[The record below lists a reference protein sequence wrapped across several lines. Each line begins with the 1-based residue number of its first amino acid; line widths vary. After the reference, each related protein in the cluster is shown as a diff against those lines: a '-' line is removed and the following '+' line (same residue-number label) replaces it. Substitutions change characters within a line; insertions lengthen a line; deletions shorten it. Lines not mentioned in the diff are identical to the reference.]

1 MSRSIRTVPGVLAAV
16 LLAGGLAAGEQVI
29 ETETHRFE
37 EVAEGVFFV
46 SGAGAMVTRSN
57 AMVVVTEEDVLVV
70 DSHITPAAGRALV
83 EGIAQITDKPIRTLV
98 NTHFHYDH
106 AHGNQAFGP
115 KVRVV
120 GHEYTRHK
128 MATAPLEEHTFKG
141 SSERDRQTLEE
152 MRAALETAPEAEREA
167 LETQISIQAAHVE
180 STAEVDPVAPD
191 TTLAEKMTFFRGG
204 REIELH
210 FLGRAHTGGDV
221 VVYLP
226 ADRLVFTG
234 DMMLGGPPW
243 PGDGWVNEWPAT
255 LERLKQLDFDLIL
268 PGHGP
273 YFRDRELIDY
283 VQAFHRELW
292 EVVSALHAEG
302 VSAEDAVERIDLS
315 HHAENL
321 PPARVRV
328 DLRGVQRMYMV
339 LNGTAE

>member
-16 LLAGGLAAGEQVI
+16 LLAGSLAAEVQVV

-46 SGAGAMVTRSN
+46 SGTGAMVTRSN
-57 AMVVVTEEDVLVV
+57 AMVVVTEEGVLVV
-70 DSHITPAAGRALV
+70 DSHITPAAGRALI
-83 EGIAQITDKPIRTLV
+83 EGISQITDKPIRTLV

-115 KVRVV
+115 GVRVV
-120 GHEYTRHK
+120 GHEYTRRK

-141 SSERDRQTLEE
+141 SSERDRQALEE
-152 MRAALETAPEAEREA
+152 MRAALETASDEERQD
-167 LETQISIQAAHVE
+167 LETQIGIQAAHVE
-180 STAEVDPVAPD
+180 STAEIDPVAPD

-204 REIELH
+204 REIQLH

-226 ADRLVFTG
+226 AERLVFTG

-273 YFRDRELIDY
+273 YFRDRELIDH

-292 EVVSALHAEG
+292 EVVSGLHAEG

-339 LNGTAE
+339 LDGTAE

>member
-1 MSRSIRTVPGVLAAV
+1 MTRSTKTLLCWLVAGLMATVLVAEGDVV
-16 LLAGGLAAGEQVI
+16 

-37 EVAEGVFFV
+37 EVAAGVYFV
-46 SGAGAMVTRSN
+46 SGTGAMVTRSN
-57 AMVVVTEEDVLVV
+57 AMVVVTEEGVLVV
-70 DSHITPAAGRALV
+70 DSHITPAAGRALI

-115 KVRVV
+115 DVRVV

-128 MATAPLEEHTFKG
+128 LTTAPLEEHTFKG
-141 SSERDRQTLEE
+141 SSERDKQALEE
-152 MRAALETAPEAEREA
+152 MRVALETTAEEEREA

-191 TTLAEKMTFFRGG
+191 TTLAEKMTFFHGG
-204 REIELH
+204 REIQLH

-226 ADRLVFTG
+226 AERLVFTG

-321 PPARVRV
+321 PAARVRV

-339 LNGTAE
+339 LDGTAE

>member
-1 MSRSIRTVPGVLAAV
+1 MRLQSGLVCVSVVALAA
-16 LLAGGLAAGEQVI
+16 LSLAAQEHVV

-37 EVAEGVFFV
+37 EVADGVYFV
-46 SGAGAMVTRSN
+46 SGTGAMVTRSN

-83 EGIAQITDKPIRTLV
+83 EGIGEITDKPIRTLV

-106 AHGNQAFGP
+106 SHGNQAFGP
-115 KVRVV
+115 DVRVV

-128 MATAPLEEHTFKG
+128 MATAPLEEHTFAG
-141 SSERDRQTLEE
+141 SSERDRRALEE
-152 MRAALETAPEAEREA
+152 LRAALVDAPEEERAALETR
-167 LETQISIQAAHVE
+167 ISIQAAHVE
-180 STAEVDPVAPD
+180 STGEIDPVAPD

-204 REIELH
+204 REIQLH

-221 VVYLP
+221 VVFLP
-226 ADRLVFTG
+226 AERLVFTG

-273 YFRDRELIDY
+273 HFRDRELIDY

-321 PPARVRV
+321 PAARVRV

-339 LNGTAE
+339 LEGTAE

>member
-37 EVAEGVFFV
+37 EVAEGVYFV
-46 SGAGAMVTRSN
+46 SGTGAMVTRSN
-57 AMVVVTEEDVLVV
+57 AMVVVTEEGVLVV
-70 DSHITPAAGRALV
+70 DSHITPAAGRALI
-83 EGIAQITDKPIRTLV
+83 EGIAQITDEPIRTLV

-115 KVRVV
+115 GVRVV
-120 GHEYTRHK
+120 GHEYTRHR

-141 SSERDRQTLEE
+141 SSERDRQALEE
-152 MRAALETAPEAEREA
+152 MRAALEMASDEEREA
-167 LETQISIQAAHVE
+167 LETQISIQAAHVA
-180 STAEVDPVAPD
+180 STAEIDPVPPD

-204 REIELH
+204 REIQLH

-226 ADRLVFTG
+226 AERLVFTG

-273 YFRDRELIDY
+273 YFRDRELIDH

-292 EVVSALHAEG
+292 EVVSALHTEG
-302 VSAEDAVERIDLS
+302 VPAGDAVERIELS

>member
-1 MSRSIRTVPGVLAAV
+1 MSRSIKGVPGVFAAV
-16 LLAGGLAAGEQVI
+16 LLAGGLAAEEHVI
-29 ETETHRFE
+29 ETDTHRFE
-37 EVAEGVFFV
+37 EVADGVYFV
-46 SGAGAMVTRSN
+46 SGTGAMVTRSN
-57 AMVVVTEEDVLVV
+57 AMVVVTEEGVLVV
-70 DSHITPAAGRALV
+70 DSHITPAAGRALI
-83 EGIAQITDKPIRTLV
+83 EGIGQITDQPIRTLV

-106 AHGNQAFGP
+106 SHGNQAFGP
-115 KVRVV
+115 DVRVV

-128 MATAPLEEHTFKG
+128 MVTAPLEEHTFKG
-141 SSERDRQTLEE
+141 SSERDRQALEE
-152 MRAALETAPEAEREA
+152 LRAALETASEEEREA
-167 LETQISIQAAHVE
+167 LDTQISVQAAHVE
-180 STAEVDPVAPD
+180 STAEIDPVPPD
-191 TTLAEKMTFFRGG
+191 TTLAEKMTFFSGG
-204 REIELH
+204 REIQLH
-210 FLGRAHTGGDV
+210 FMGRAHTGGDV
-221 VVYLP
+221 VVFLP
-226 ADRLVFTG
+226 AERLVFTG

-292 EVVSALHAEG
+292 QVVSALHAEG
-302 VSAEDAVERIDLS
+302 VSAEEAVERIDLS

-339 LNGTAE
+339 LEGTAE

>member
-1 MSRSIRTVPGVLAAV
+1 MSRSIRTVPGVLAAM
-16 LLAGGLAAGEQVI
+16 LLAGGLAAEEQVI

-37 EVAEGVFFV
+37 EVAEGVYFV
-46 SGAGAMVTRSN
+46 SGTGAMVTRSN
-57 AMVVVTEEDVLVV
+57 AMVVVTEEGVLVV
-70 DSHITPAAGRALV
+70 DSHITPAAGRALI
-83 EGIAQITDKPIRTLV
+83 EGIAQITDKPIQTLV

-106 AHGNQAFGP
+106 SHGNQAFGP
-115 KVRVV
+115 GVRVV
-120 GHEYTRHK
+120 GHEYTRRK
-128 MATAPLEEHTFKG
+128 MATAALEEHTFKG
-141 SSERDRQTLEE
+141 SSERDRQALEE
-152 MRAALETAPEAEREA
+152 MRAALETASDEERQD
-167 LETQISIQAAHVE
+167 LETQIGIQAAHVE
-180 STAEVDPVAPD
+180 STAEIDPVPPD

-204 REIELH
+204 REIQLH

-226 ADRLVFTG
+226 AERLVFTG

-273 YFRDRELIDY
+273 YFRDRELIDH

-292 EVVSALHAEG
+292 EVVSGLHAEG

-339 LNGTAE
+339 LDGTAE

>member
-1 MSRSIRTVPGVLAAV
+1 MRRFILSIPC
-16 LLAGGLAAGEQVI
+16 LLAVGLLAVSVAAEEYVV

-37 EVAEGVFFV
+37 EVADGVYFV
-46 SGAGAMVTRSN
+46 TGTGAMVTRSN
-57 AMVVVTEEDVLVV
+57 AMVVVTGEDVLVV
-70 DSHITPAAGRALV
+70 DSHITPAAARGLI
-83 EGIAQITDKPIRTLV
+83 EGIEQITDKSVRTLV
-98 NTHFHYDH
+98 NSHFHYDH
-106 AHGNQAFGP
+106 SHGNQAFGP
-115 KVRVV
+115 GVRVV

-128 MATAPLEEHTFKG
+128 MATAPLEEHTFVG
-141 SSERDRQTLEE
+141 SSARDQQALDDL
-152 MRAALETAPEAEREA
+152 RAALEAAPEEEREA
-167 LETQISIQAAHVE
+167 LETQIGIQAAHVE
-180 STAEVDPVAPD
+180 STAEIDPVAPD
-191 TTLAEKMTFFRGG
+191 TTLAEKMTFFSGG
-204 REIELH
+204 REIQLH

-221 VVYLP
+221 VTYLP
-226 ADRLVFTG
+226 EERLVFTG

-273 YFRDRELIDY
+273 YFRDRELIDH

-315 HHAENL
+315 HHAANL

-339 LNGTAE
+339 LEGTAN

>member
-1 MSRSIRTVPGVLAAV
+1 MSRSIKSVPGVFAAV
-16 LLAGGLAAGEQVI
+16 LLAGGLAAEEHVI

-37 EVAEGVFFV
+37 EVADEVYFV
-46 SGAGAMVTRSN
+46 SGTGAMVTRSN
-57 AMVVVTEEDVLVV
+57 AMVVVTEEGVLVV
-70 DSHITPAAGRALV
+70 DSHITPAAGRALI
-83 EGIAQITDKPIRTLV
+83 EGIRRITDKPIRTLV

-106 AHGNQAFGP
+106 SHGNQAFGP
-115 KVRVV
+115 NVRVV

-141 SSERDRQTLEE
+141 SSERDKQALEE
-152 MRAALETAPEAEREA
+152 LRAALETASEEERED

-180 STAEVDPVAPD
+180 STAEIDPVPPD
-191 TTLAEKMTFFRGG
+191 TTLADKMTFFDGG

-221 VVYLP
+221 VVFLP
-226 ADRLVFTG
+226 AERLVFTG

-273 YFRDRELIDY
+273 YFRNRELINY

-292 EVVSALHAEG
+292 QVVSALHAEG
-302 VSAEDAVERIDLS
+302 VSAEEAIERIDLS

-339 LNGTAE
+339 LEGTAE

>member
-1 MSRSIRTVPGVLAAV
+1 MRLQSGLACVSVMALAA
-16 LLAGGLAAGEQVI
+16 LSLAAQEHVV

-37 EVAEGVFFV
+37 EVADGVYFV
-46 SGAGAMVTRSN
+46 SGTGAMVTRSN

-83 EGIAQITDKPIRTLV
+83 EGIGEITDKPIRTLV

-106 AHGNQAFGP
+106 SHGNQAFGLD
-115 KVRVV
+115 VRVV

-128 MATAPLEEHTFKG
+128 MATAPLEEHTFAG
-141 SSERDRQTLEE
+141 SSERDRQALEE
-152 MRAALETAPEAEREA
+152 LRAALVDAPEEERAALETR
-167 LETQISIQAAHVE
+167 ISIQAAHVE
-180 STAEVDPVAPD
+180 STGEIDPVAPD

-221 VVYLP
+221 VVFLP
-226 ADRLVFTG
+226 AERLVFTG

-321 PPARVRV
+321 PAARVRV

-339 LNGTAE
+339 LEGTAE

>member
-37 EVAEGVFFV
+37 EVADGVYFV
-46 SGAGAMVTRSN
+46 SGTGAMVTRSN
-57 AMVVVTEEDVLVV
+57 AMVVVTEEGVLVV
-70 DSHITPAAGRALV
+70 DSHITPAAGRALI
-83 EGIAQITDKPIRTLV
+83 EGIAQITDKPVRTLV

-115 KVRVV
+115 GVRVV

-128 MATAPLEEHTFKG
+128 MTTAPLEEHTFKG
-141 SSERDRQTLEE
+141 SSERDKEALEE
-152 MRAALETAPEAEREA
+152 MRAALETASDEEREA
-167 LETQISIQAAHVE
+167 LETQISIQAAHVA
-180 STAEVDPVAPD
+180 STAEIDPVPPD
-191 TTLAEKMTFFRGG
+191 TTLSDKMTFFRGG

-302 VSAEDAVERIDLS
+302 VSAEEAVERIDLS

-339 LNGTAE
+339 LDGTAE

>member
-1 MSRSIRTVPGVLAAV
+1 MRLQSGLACVSVMALAA
-16 LLAGGLAAGEQVI
+16 LSLAAQEHVV

-37 EVAEGVFFV
+37 EVADGVYFV
-46 SGAGAMVTRSN
+46 SGTGAMVTRSN

-83 EGIAQITDKPIRTLV
+83 EGIGEITDKPIRTLV

-106 AHGNQAFGP
+106 SHGNQAFGLD
-115 KVRVV
+115 VRVV

-128 MATAPLEEHTFKG
+128 MATAPLEEHTFAG
-141 SSERDRQTLEE
+141 SSERDRQALEE
-152 MRAALETAPEAEREA
+152 LRAALVDAPEEERAA

-180 STAEVDPVAPD
+180 STGEIDPVAPD

-221 VVYLP
+221 VVFLP
-226 ADRLVFTG
+226 AERLVFTG

-302 VSAEDAVERIDLS
+302 VSAEEAVERIDLS
-315 HHAENL
+315 RHAENL
-321 PPARVRV
+321 PAARVRV

-339 LNGTAE
+339 LEGTAE

>member
-16 LLAGGLAAGEQVI
+16 LLAGSLPAEEQVI

-37 EVAEGVFFV
+37 EVAEGVYFV
-46 SGAGAMVTRSN
+46 SGTGAMVTRSN
-57 AMVVVTEEDVLVV
+57 AMVVVTEEGVLVV
-70 DSHITPAAGRALV
+70 DSHITPAAGRALI
-83 EGIAQITDKPIRTLV
+83 EGIGRITDKPIRTLV

-106 AHGNQAFGP
+106 SHGNQSFGP
-115 KVRVV
+115 GVRVV

-128 MATAPLEEHTFKG
+128 MTTAPLEEHTFKG
-141 SSERDRQTLEE
+141 SSERDKQALEE
-152 MRAALETAPEAEREA
+152 MRAALETASDAEREA
-167 LETQISIQAAHVE
+167 LEMQIGIQAAHVE
-180 STAEVDPVAPD
+180 STAEIDPVPPD

-204 REIELH
+204 REIQLH

-226 ADRLVFTG
+226 AERLVFTG

-273 YFRDRELIDY
+273 YFRDRELIDH

-292 EVVSALHAEG
+292 EVVSALHAKG
-302 VSAEDAVERIDLS
+302 VSPEDAVERIDLS
-315 HHAENL
+315 HHAKNL

-339 LNGTAE
+339 LDGTAE

>member
-1 MSRSIRTVPGVLAAV
+1 MSRSTRTVPGVLAAV

-46 SGAGAMVTRSN
+46 SGTGAMVTRSN
-57 AMVVVTEEDVLVV
+57 AMVVVTEEGVLVV
-70 DSHITPAAGRALV
+70 DSHITPAAGRALI
-83 EGIAQITDKPIRTLV
+83 EGIAQLTDKPIRTLV

-106 AHGNQAFGP
+106 AHGNQAFGRG
-115 KVRVV
+115 VRVV

-141 SSERDRQTLEE
+141 SSERDRQALEE
-152 MRAALETAPEAEREA
+152 MRAALDTASDEEREA
-167 LETQISIQAAHVE
+167 LETQISIQAAHVA
-180 STAEVDPVAPD
+180 STAEIDPVPPD
-191 TTLAEKMTFFRGG
+191 TTLAEKMTLFSGG

-226 ADRLVFTG
+226 AERLVFTG

-273 YFRDRELIDY
+273 YFRDRELIDH
-283 VQAFHRELW
+283 VQTFHRELW
-292 EVVSALHAEG
+292 KVVSALHTEG
-302 VSAEDAVERIDLS
+302 VPAEDAVERIDLS

>member
-1 MSRSIRTVPGVLAAV
+1 MTRSTTV
-16 LLAGGLAAGEQVI
+16 LLSLCAASLLVSGVAAEEHAI

-37 EVAEGVFFV
+37 EVADGVYFV
-46 SGAGAMVTRSN
+46 SGTGAMVTRSN

-70 DSHITPAAGRALV
+70 DSHITPAAARALI
-83 EGIAQITDKPIRTLV
+83 EGIERITDKPIRTLV

-106 AHGNQAFGP
+106 SHGNQAFGP
-115 KVRVV
+115 DVRVV

-141 SSERDRQTLEE
+141 SSERDKLALEE
-152 MRAALETAPEAEREA
+152 LRAALETASEEERED

-180 STAEVDPVAPD
+180 STAEIHPVPPD
-191 TTLAEKMTFFRGG
+191 TTLAEKMSFFSGG
-204 REIELH
+204 REIQLH

-226 ADRLVFTG
+226 AERLVFTG

-273 YFRDRELIDY
+273 YFRDRELIDH

-292 EVVSALHAEG
+292 EVVSGLHAQG
-302 VSAEDAVERIDLS
+302 VPAEDAVERIDLS

-339 LNGTAE
+339 LDGTAN

>member
-16 LLAGGLAAGEQVI
+16 LLAGGVAAEEQVI

-46 SGAGAMVTRSN
+46 SGTGAMVTRSN
-57 AMVVVTEEDVLVV
+57 AMVVVTEEGVLVV
-70 DSHITPAAGRALV
+70 DSHITPAAGRALI
-83 EGIAQITDKPIRTLV
+83 EGVGRITDKPIRTLV

-106 AHGNQAFGP
+106 SHGNQAFGP
-115 KVRVV
+115 GVRVV

-128 MATAPLEEHTFKG
+128 MTTAPLEEHTFKG
-141 SSERDRQTLEE
+141 SSERDKQALEE
-152 MRAALETAPEAEREA
+152 MRAALETVSDEERQD

-180 STAEVDPVAPD
+180 STAEIDPVPPD

-204 REIELH
+204 REIQLH

-226 ADRLVFTG
+226 AERLVFTG

-273 YFRDRELIDY
+273 YFRDRELIDH

-292 EVVSALHAEG
+292 EVVSALHAKG

-339 LNGTAE
+339 LDGTAE

>member
-1 MSRSIRTVPGVLAAV
+1 MTRSTTV
-16 LLAGGLAAGEQVI
+16 LLSLCAAGLVAPGIAAEEHAI

-37 EVAEGVFFV
+37 EVADGVYFV
-46 SGAGAMVTRSN
+46 SGTGAMVTRSN

-70 DSHITPAAGRALV
+70 DSHITPAAARALIA
-83 EGIAQITDKPIRTLV
+83 GIERITDKPIRTLV

-106 AHGNQAFGP
+106 SHGNQAFGP
-115 KVRVV
+115 EVRVV

-141 SSERDRQTLEE
+141 SSERDKLALEE
-152 MRAALETAPEAEREA
+152 LRAALDTASEGERED
-167 LETQISIQAAHVE
+167 LETRISIQAAHVE
-180 STAEVDPVAPD
+180 STAEIDPVPPD
-191 TTLAEKMTFFRGG
+191 TTLAEKMSFFSGG
-204 REIELH
+204 REIQLH

-226 ADRLVFTG
+226 AERLVFTG

-273 YFRDRELIDY
+273 YFRDRELIDH

-292 EVVSALHAEG
+292 EVVSGLHAEG
-302 VSAEDAVERIDLS
+302 VPAEDAVERIDLS
-315 HHAENL
+315 HHAGNL

-339 LNGTAE
+339 LEGTAN

>member
-1 MSRSIRTVPGVLAAV
+1 MSRSIKTIPGVLAAV

-37 EVAEGVFFV
+37 EVAEGVFFA
-46 SGAGAMVTRSN
+46 SGTGAMVTRSN
-57 AMVVVTEEDVLVV
+57 AMVVVTEEGVLVV
-70 DSHITPAAGRALV
+70 DSHITPAAGRALI

-106 AHGNQAFGP
+106 AHGNQAFGSG
-115 KVRVV
+115 VRVV

-141 SSERDRQTLEE
+141 SSERDRQALEE
-152 MRAALETAPEAEREA
+152 MRTALETASDEDREA

-180 STAEVDPVAPD
+180 STAEIDPVPPD

-204 REIELH
+204 REIQLH

-226 ADRLVFTG
+226 AERLVFTG

-273 YFRDRELIDY
+273 YFRDRELIDH

-292 EVVSALHAEG
+292 EVVSGLHAEG

-321 PPARVRV
+321 PPVRVRV

-339 LNGTAE
+339 LDGTAE

>member
-37 EVAEGVFFV
+37 EVAEGVYFV
-46 SGAGAMVTRSN
+46 SGTGAMVTRSN
-57 AMVVVTEEDVLVV
+57 AMVVVTEEGVLVV
-70 DSHITPAAGRALV
+70 DSHITPAAGRALI
-83 EGIAQITDKPIRTLV
+83 EGIAQITDEPIRTLV

-115 KVRVV
+115 GVRVV

-141 SSERDRQTLEE
+141 SSERDRQALEE
-152 MRAALETAPEAEREA
+152 MRAALETASDEEREA
-167 LETQISIQAAHVE
+167 LETQISIQAAHVA
-180 STAEVDPVAPD
+180 STAEIDPVPPD

-204 REIELH
+204 REIQLH

-226 ADRLVFTG
+226 AERLVFTG

-273 YFRDRELIDY
+273 YFRDRELIDH
-283 VQAFHRELW
+283 VQTFHRELW

-339 LNGTAE
+339 LNGTAQ

>member
-37 EVAEGVFFV
+37 EVAEGVYFV
-46 SGAGAMVTRSN
+46 SGTGAMVTRSN
-57 AMVVVTEEDVLVV
+57 AMVVVTEEGVLVV
-70 DSHITPAAGRALV
+70 DSHITPAAGRALI

-115 KVRVV
+115 GVRVV
-120 GHEYTRHK
+120 GHEYTRYK

-141 SSERDRQTLEE
+141 SSERDRQALED
-152 MRAALETAPEAEREA
+152 MRVALETASEDEREA
-167 LETQISIQAAHVE
+167 LETEISIQAAHLE
-180 STAEVDPVAPD
+180 STAEIDPVPPD

-204 REIELH
+204 REIQLH

-243 PGDGWVNEWPAT
+243 PGDGWVNDWPAT

-273 YFRDRELIDY
+273 YFRDRELIDH

-315 HHAENL
+315 QHAENL

-339 LNGTAE
+339 LDGTAE

>member
-16 LLAGGLAAGEQVI
+16 LLAGSLAAGEQVI

-37 EVAEGVFFV
+37 EVAEGVYFV
-46 SGAGAMVTRSN
+46 SGTGAMVTRSN
-57 AMVVVTEEDVLVV
+57 AMVVVTEEGVLVV
-70 DSHITPAAGRALV
+70 DSHITPAAGRALI
-83 EGIAQITDKPIRTLV
+83 EGIGRITDKPIRTLV

-115 KVRVV
+115 GVRVV

-128 MATAPLEEHTFKG
+128 MTTAPLEEHTFKG
-141 SSERDRQTLEE
+141 SSERDKQALEE
-152 MRAALETAPEAEREA
+152 MRAALETASDAEREA
-167 LETQISIQAAHVE
+167 LEMQISIQAAHVE
-180 STAEVDPVAPD
+180 STAEIDPVPPD

-204 REIELH
+204 REIQLH

-226 ADRLVFTG
+226 AERLVFTG

-243 PGDGWVNEWPAT
+243 PGDGWVNEWPTT

-273 YFRDRELIDY
+273 YFRDRELIDH

-292 EVVSALHAEG
+292 EVVSALHTKG

-315 HHAENL
+315 HHAKNL

-339 LNGTAE
+339 LDGTAE

>member
-1 MSRSIRTVPGVLAAV
+1 MTRSLRV
-16 LLAGGLAAGEQVI
+16 LLYVCATGLPASALAVEEHVV

-37 EVAEGVFFV
+37 EVADGVYFV
-46 SGAGAMVTRSN
+46 SGNGAMVTRSN

-106 AHGNQAFGP
+106 AHGNQSFGP
-115 KVRVV
+115 NVRVV

-141 SSERDRQTLEE
+141 SSERDRQALEE

-191 TTLAEKMTFFRGG
+191 TTLAEKMTFFHGG
-204 REIELH
+204 REVQLH

-221 VVYLP
+221 VVFLP
-226 ADRLVFTG
+226 AERLVFTG

-273 YFRDRELIDY
+273 YFLDRELIDH

-339 LNGTAE
+339 LEGTAE

>member
-37 EVAEGVFFV
+37 EVAEGVYFV
-46 SGAGAMVTRSN
+46 SGTGAMVTRSN
-57 AMVVVTEEDVLVV
+57 AMVVVTEEGVLVV
-70 DSHITPAAGRALV
+70 DSHITPAAGRALI

-106 AHGNQAFGP
+106 SHGNQAFGP
-115 KVRVV
+115 GVRVV
-120 GHEYTRHK
+120 GHEYTRYK

-141 SSERDRQTLEE
+141 SSERDRQALED
-152 MRAALETAPEAEREA
+152 MRVALETASEDEREA
-167 LETQISIQAAHVE
+167 LETEISIQAAHVE
-180 STAEVDPVAPD
+180 STAEIDPVPPD
-191 TTLAEKMTFFRGG
+191 TTLAKKMTLFTGG
-204 REIELH
+204 REIQLH

-226 ADRLVFTG
+226 AERLVFTG

-273 YFRDRELIDY
+273 YFRDRKLIDH

-292 EVVSALHAEG
+292 EVVSALHTEG

-328 DLRGVQRMYMV
+328 DLRGVQRMYLV

>member
-1 MSRSIRTVPGVLAAV
+1 MSRSIRTVPGVLVAV
-16 LLAGGLAAGEQVI
+16 LLTGGLAAGEQVI

-46 SGAGAMVTRSN
+46 SGTGAMVTRSN
-57 AMVVVTEEDVLVV
+57 AMVVVTEEGVLVV

-115 KVRVV
+115 GVRIV

-128 MATAPLEEHTFKG
+128 LTTAPLEEHTFKG
-141 SSERDRQTLEE
+141 SSERDKQALEE
-152 MRAALETAPEAEREA
+152 MRAALETTAEEEREA

-204 REIELH
+204 REIQLH

-226 ADRLVFTG
+226 AERLVFTG

-273 YFRDRELIDY
+273 YFRDRELIDH

-302 VSAEDAVERIDLS
+302 ASAEAAVERIDLS

-321 PPARVRV
+321 PAARVRV

>member
-1 MSRSIRTVPGVLAAV
+1 MTRSTKTLLCSLVAGLMATVLVAEGDVV
-16 LLAGGLAAGEQVI
+16 

-37 EVAEGVFFV
+37 EVAEDVYFV
-46 SGAGAMVTRSN
+46 SGTGAMVTRSN
-57 AMVVVTEEDVLVV
+57 AMVVVTEEGVLVV
-70 DSHITPAAGRALV
+70 DSHITPAAGRALI

-115 KVRVV
+115 GVRVV

-128 MATAPLEEHTFKG
+128 MMTAPLEEHTFKG
-141 SSERDRQTLEE
+141 SSERDKQALQE
-152 MRAALETAPEAEREA
+152 MRVVLETASDEEREA

-180 STAEVDPVAPD
+180 STAEIDPVPPD

-204 REIELH
+204 REIQLH

-243 PGDGWVNEWPAT
+243 PGDGWVNEWPTT

-273 YFRDRELIDY
+273 YFRDRELIDH

-302 VSAEDAVERIDLS
+302 VSAEEAVERIDLS

-339 LNGTAE
+339 LDGTAE

>member
-16 LLAGGLAAGEQVI
+16 LLAGSLAAEEQVI

-37 EVAEGVFFV
+37 EVAEGVYFV
-46 SGAGAMVTRSN
+46 SGTGAMVTRSN
-57 AMVVVTEEDVLVV
+57 AMVVVTEEGVLVV
-70 DSHITPAAGRALV
+70 DSHITPAAGRALIEGV
-83 EGIAQITDKPIRTLV
+83 ERITDKPIRTLV

-106 AHGNQAFGP
+106 SHGNQAFGP
-115 KVRVV
+115 DVRVV

-128 MATAPLEEHTFKG
+128 MTTAPLEEHTFKG
-141 SSERDRQTLEE
+141 SSERDRQALEE
-152 MRAALETAPEAEREA
+152 MRAALETASEDERED
-167 LETQISIQAAHVE
+167 LEIQISIQAAHVE
-180 STAEVDPVAPD
+180 STAEIDPVPPD

-204 REIELH
+204 REIQLH

-226 ADRLVFTG
+226 VERLVFTG

-273 YFRDRELIDY
+273 YFRDRELIDH

-292 EVVSALHAEG
+292 EVVSALHAED

-315 HHAENL
+315 HHAKNL

-339 LNGTAE
+339 LDGTAE

>member
-37 EVAEGVFFV
+37 EVAEGVYFV
-46 SGAGAMVTRSN
+46 SGTGAMVTRSN
-57 AMVVVTEEDVLVV
+57 AMVVVTEEGVLVV
-70 DSHITPAAGRALV
+70 DSHITPAAGRALI

-115 KVRVV
+115 DVRVV

-128 MATAPLEEHTFKG
+128 MTTAPLEEHTFKG
-141 SSERDRQTLEE
+141 SSERDRQALEE
-152 MRAALETAPEAEREA
+152 MRAALETASDEERQD

-180 STAEVDPVAPD
+180 STAGIDPVPPD

-226 ADRLVFTG
+226 AERLVFTG

-273 YFRDRELIDY
+273 YFRDRELIDH

-292 EVVSALHAEG
+292 EVVSALHAED

-315 HHAENL
+315 HYAENL

-339 LNGTAE
+339 LDGTAE

>member
-37 EVAEGVFFV
+37 EVAEGVYFV
-46 SGAGAMVTRSN
+46 SGTGAMVTRSN
-57 AMVVVTEEDVLVV
+57 AMVVVTEEGVLVV
-70 DSHITPAAGRALV
+70 DSHITPAAGRALI
-83 EGIAQITDKPIRTLV
+83 EGIAQITDEPIRTLV

-115 KVRVV
+115 GVRVV

-141 SSERDRQTLEE
+141 SSERDRQALEE
-152 MRAALETAPEAEREA
+152 MRAALEMASDEEREA
-167 LETQISIQAAHVE
+167 LETQISIQAAHVA
-180 STAEVDPVAPD
+180 STAEIDPVPPD

-204 REIELH
+204 REIQLH

-226 ADRLVFTG
+226 AERLVFTG

-273 YFRDRELIDY
+273 YFRDRELIDH
-283 VQAFHRELW
+283 VQTFHRELW
-292 EVVSALHAEG
+292 KVVSALHAEG
-302 VSAEDAVERIDLS
+302 VSVEDAVERIDLS

>member
-1 MSRSIRTVPGVLAAV
+1 MSRSIRTVPGVLAAM
-16 LLAGGLAAGEQVI
+16 LLAGGLAAEEQAI

-46 SGAGAMVTRSN
+46 SGTGAMVTRSN
-57 AMVVVTEEDVLVV
+57 AMVVVTEEGVLVV
-70 DSHITPAAGRALV
+70 DSHITPAAGRALI

-115 KVRVV
+115 GVRVV

-141 SSERDRQTLEE
+141 SSERDKQALEE
-152 MRAALETAPEAEREA
+152 MRAALETASDEEREA

-180 STAEVDPVAPD
+180 STAEIDPVPPD
-191 TTLAEKMTFFRGG
+191 TTLAEKMAFFRGG
-204 REIELH
+204 REIQLH

-273 YFRDRELIDY
+273 YFRDRELIDH

-339 LNGTAE
+339 LDGTAE

>member
-1 MSRSIRTVPGVLAAV
+1 MRLQSGLACVSVMALAA
-16 LLAGGLAAGEQVI
+16 LSLAAQEHVV

-37 EVAEGVFFV
+37 EVADGVYFV
-46 SGAGAMVTRSN
+46 SGTGAMVTRSN
-57 AMVVVTEEDVLVV
+57 AMVVVTEDDVLVV

-83 EGIAQITDKPIRTLV
+83 EGIGEITDKPIRTLV

-106 AHGNQAFGP
+106 SHGNQAFGP
-115 KVRVV
+115 DVRVV

-128 MATAPLEEHTFKG
+128 MATAPLEEHTFAG
-141 SSERDRQTLEE
+141 SSERDRQALEE
-152 MRAALETAPEAEREA
+152 LRAALVDAPEEERAALETR
-167 LETQISIQAAHVE
+167 ISIQAAHVE
-180 STAEVDPVAPD
+180 STGEIDPVAPD

-221 VVYLP
+221 VVFLP
-226 ADRLVFTG
+226 AERLVFTG

-302 VSAEDAVERIDLS
+302 VSPEDAVERIDLS
-315 HHAENL
+315 HHAANL
-321 PPARVRV
+321 PAARVRV
-328 DLRGVQRMYMV
+328 DLRGVQRMYQV
-339 LNGTAE
+339 LEGTAE